1 MNRRDQVLYRDTEDQ
16 KLRGVCG
23 GLGHYFDID
32 TDLVRV
38 AFVAL
43 TLVGGGGLIAYI
55 LLALI
60 LDPAPPGYYEV
71 DEGTD
76 PEIDLGGSPN
86 LTSPAPRVA
95 DLAPP
100 QDLSRKASG

>member
-55 LLALI
+55 LLALL

-71 DEGTD
+71 EDGNGL
-76 PEIDLGGSPN
+76 EIDLGASPN
-86 LTSPAPRVA
+86 LATPPPRTS
-95 DLAPP
+95 DIAPP
-100 QDLSRKASG
+100 QDLSRKAPG

>member
-16 KLRGVCG
+16 KIRGVCG

-60 LDPAPPGYYEV
+60 LDPAPPGYYDAE
-71 DEGTD
+71 DQAEA
-76 PEIDLGGSPN
+76 EIDLGTASP
-86 LTSPAPRVA
+86 LASPPPPARDVA
-95 DLAPP
+95 QP
-100 QDLSRKASG
+100 QDLSQKAP

>member
-43 TLVGGGGLIAYI
+43 TLVGGGGVIAYI

-60 LDPAPPGYYEV
+60 LDPAPPGYYEI
-71 DEGTD
+71 DD
-76 PEIDLGGSPN
+76 DADAEIDLGGSATLAVP
-86 LTSPAPRVA
+86 PPRVG
-95 DLAPP
+95 DIAPP
-100 QDLSRKASG
+100 QDMGRKAPS

>member
-43 TLVGGGGLIAYI
+43 TLVGGG
-55 LLALI
+55 
-60 LDPAPPGYYEV
+60 D
-71 DEGTD
+71 
-76 PEIDLGGSPN
+76 
-86 LTSPAPRVA
+86 
-95 DLAPP
+95 
-100 QDLSRKASG
+100 

>member
-1 MNRRDQVLYRDTEDQ
+1 MSRREQVLYRDTEDQ

-71 DEGTD
+71 EEGNG
-76 PEIDLGGSPN
+76 PEIDLAASSKLASP
-86 LTSPAPRVA
+86 PPRATDV
-95 DLAPP
+95 APP
-100 QDLSRKASG
+100 QDMSRKAPG